1 MNINPADVCFF
12 WYIKNTSPNGRNFY
26 LPCRVARNGEMTWNN
41 TWSRPLRSSQVRL
54 SCWRKSPNGL
64 RFLECFKV
72 DGSEIRLTVEVGIS
86 HYFQG
91 RFVHPQVV
99 VWEFSP
105 STVWRIRDE
114 YLLNIWYL
122 FGHPQLTRSLKYWLI
137 FKHILDAKPPDSG
150 SSCVSKDVE
159 DLFWSGSWLHGDVR
173 KLAATWKLSN
183 LRLRYA
189 KCCFSMFF
197 TDIWHFFFTRHSYI

>member
-1 MNINPADVCFF
+1 
-12 WYIKNTSPNGRNFY
+12 
-26 LPCRVARNGEMTWNN
+26 
-41 TWSRPLRSSQVRL
+41 
-54 SCWRKSPNGL
+54 
-64 RFLECFKV
+64 LECFKV

-159 DLFWSGSWLHGDVR
+159 DLF
-173 KLAATWKLSN
+173 
-183 LRLRYA
+183 
-189 KCCFSMFF
+189 
-197 TDIWHFFFTRHSYI
+197 